1 VTTTCSVVAVP
12 GAAVADGAG
21 LGEVFCAIAMLAHK
35 SSALA
40 AVNIFFI
47 EVFKE
52 IDFSKLVFVE
62 AFAAANARSVWIRR
76 SPR

>member
-1 VTTTCSVVAVP
+1 
-12 GAAVADGAG
+12 
-21 LGEVFCAIAMLAHK
+21 MLAHK

-62 AFAAANARSVWIRR
+62 AFAAANARAVWIRR